1 MRQGVSVNG
10 AGGCLTFIIILA
22 ITFCLGM
29 WWATPAR
36 AHMAAATPQQ
46 PMGWNYGWECC
57 SAKDCAQAPAKG
69 VTEGPNGVTVRLE
82 PGEHPMLLWPVEITI
97 PYGDPALKYES
108 KDGLYHVCH
117 DRQFI
122 KPDGSHHTG
131 RVICVYL
138 PPRGF

>member
-1 MRQGVSVNG
+1 MKENEAVVYLVTAFLAFAAFLFW
-10 AGGCLTFIIILA
+10 AGQA
-22 ITFCLGM
+22 H
-29 WWATPAR
+29 P
-36 AHMAAATPQQ
+36 HMAAATPQA
-46 PMGWNYGWECC
+46 PLGWSYGWECC
-57 SAKDCAQAPAKG
+57 SQKDCAQAPAKA

-97 PYGDPALKYES
+97 PYGSPSLKYES